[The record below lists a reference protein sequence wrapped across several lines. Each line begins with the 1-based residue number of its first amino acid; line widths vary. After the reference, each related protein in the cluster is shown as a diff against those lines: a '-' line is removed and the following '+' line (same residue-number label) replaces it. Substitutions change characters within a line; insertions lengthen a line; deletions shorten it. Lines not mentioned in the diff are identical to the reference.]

1 MIYFLD
7 LCTNSNVL
15 TLFLF
20 IKYLFIILCVLLPII
35 IMYRLFTLM
44 YKVVISGNK
53 MIDQISLI
61 LKNIFAALV
70 IFLLPSLFSFIF
82 TDLVPVDSTI
92 STCFNN
98 STIDNIK
105 KYRDVEEQ
113 ERKENAAK
121 YKEKLNDAMED
132 AYEKE
137 KEKNEILKE
146 QMEKREELFG
156 SDNDSSI
163 SSSVPGSSNTTLKS
177 AAKNI
182 IIGDSRT
189 VGMCATL
196 TLDWTNCQY
205 NNGGAFITGD
215 DIYIAQGSM
224 GYSWFESEAIGT
236 VNSIIAANPG
246 ITYNIYSLMG
256 VNFLLYD
263 IDKYIPKY
271 NELAQGAWINH
282 NLILVSVNP
291 VDEEVEA
298 QHGYSTKQTDIIT
311 FNTKLKNGTS
321 GVSNIKYCDT
331 YSKVIND
338 LSTPDGLHYGELT
351 YKAIYNTMMSCG
363 G

>member
-121 YKEKLNDAMED
+121 YKEELNDAMED
-132 AYEKE
+132 AYDKE

-224 GYSWFESEAIGT
+224 GILGLSQK
-236 VNSIIAANPG
+236 
-246 ITYNIYSLMG
+246 
-256 VNFLLYD
+256 LLV
-263 IDKYIPKY
+263 
-271 NELAQGAWINH
+271 L
-282 NLILVSVNP
+282 LIV
-291 VDEEVEA
+291 
-298 QHGYSTKQTDIIT
+298 
-311 FNTKLKNGTS
+311 
-321 GVSNIKYCDT
+321 
-331 YSKVIND
+331 
-338 LSTPDGLHYGELT
+338 
-351 YKAIYNTMMSCG
+351 
-363 G
+363 